1 MLIDVVEVT
10 PRGGYRLFVRFEDGT
25 EGERDF
31 ADLVAR
37 GGPMVQPLKD
47 EAYFARVFVDNG
59 APTWPNGYDVAP
71 DALYHEMREAGQL
84 TKTDAA

>member
-1 MLIDVVEVT
+1 MLIDVVEVA
-10 PRGGYRLFVRFEDGT
+10 PRGGHRLFVRFEDGA

-37 GGPMVQPLKD
+37 GGPMAQPLKD
-47 EAYFARVFVDNG
+47 EAYFARVFVDHG
-59 APTWPNGYDVAP
+59 APTWPNGYDLAP
-71 DALYHEMREAGQL
+71 DALYEEMREAGQL

>member
-1 MLIDVVEVT
+1 
-10 PRGGYRLFVRFEDGT
+10 
-25 EGERDF
+25 
-31 ADLVAR
+31 VAR

-59 APTWPNGYDVAP
+59 APTWPNGYDLAP
-71 DALYHEMREAGQL
+71 DALYEEMREAGQL

>member
-1 MLIDVVEVT
+1 MLIDVVEVA
-10 PRGGYRLFVRFEDGT
+10 PRGGHRLFVRFEDGA
-25 EGERDF
+25 EGERDL

-59 APTWPNGYDVAP
+59 APTWPNGYDLAP
-71 DALYHEMREAGQL
+71 DALYEEMREAGQL